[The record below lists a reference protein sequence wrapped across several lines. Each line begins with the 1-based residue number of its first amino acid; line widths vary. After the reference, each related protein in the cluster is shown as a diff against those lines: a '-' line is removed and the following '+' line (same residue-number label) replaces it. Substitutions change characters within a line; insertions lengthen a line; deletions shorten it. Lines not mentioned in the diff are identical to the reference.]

1 MRTYCRC
8 VVMSICSPVAEQ
20 PRGSFRDI
28 FELALD
34 GHACTAIVEGVAVEL
49 PLHSWRDAASDDHHR
64 LLDHC
69 RGSTLDVGCGPGRLV
84 LALTERGHEAVGIDI
99 VPGAVQQTRRRGG
112 QAFVADVFELNLAQH
127 AWDEG
132 RTWNTVLLADGNI
145 GIGGDPVRLLRR
157 VRELLDPS
165 AGRVVVDVAVP
176 GTGLRSAWAELSC
189 AGHLSSPF
197 RWAEVGAESIGRLA
211 WQAGFAQTT
220 VHQSGDR
227 WWAVLERL
235 T

>member
-1 MRTYCRC
+1 
-8 VVMSICSPVAEQ
+8 MSICDPVAEV

-28 FELALD
+28 FELALN

-49 PLHSWRDAASDDHHR
+49 PLHSWRDLATGDDHR

-69 RGSTLDVGCGPGRLV
+69 QGSTLDVGCGPGRLV
-84 LALTERGHEAVGIDI
+84 MALTERGHETVGIDI
-99 VPGAVQQTRRRGG
+99 VPGAVEQTLDRGG
-112 QAFVADVFELNLAQH
+112 HAFVADVFEPNLHVRAGNTEH
-127 AWDEG
+127 PWD
-132 RTWNTVLLADGNI
+132 TVLLADGNI

-157 VRELLDPS
+157 IRELLDPH

-189 AGHLSSPF
+189 AGQLSSPF